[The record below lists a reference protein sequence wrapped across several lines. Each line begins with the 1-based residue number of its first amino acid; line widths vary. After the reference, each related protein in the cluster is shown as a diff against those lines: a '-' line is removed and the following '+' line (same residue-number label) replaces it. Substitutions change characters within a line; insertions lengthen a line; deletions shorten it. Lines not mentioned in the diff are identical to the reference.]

1 MHILQICCL
10 LLCYCIAL
18 VIVIESERR
27 VVLTNSSLINWRN
40 SFPLGWLWPYWLL
53 TVTKCIDFFFYRNL
67 LGHFYF
73 DGIHW
78 NMYIRCLLKSKSWI
92 TYTNNFLWTIAN
104 DRRFILSMRWLL
116 LDLLMLIIALFAWNF
131 SWLLRNIKRCWV
143 FKLKM
148 LVTIM
153 LIEISLTVVNIV
165 FNIFLVHHW
174 LLHLWIYIDA
184 SLLNEMGLLLEFRY
198 LLVVVLSIHDN
209 RFVFSMLYS

>member
-1 MHILQICCL
+1 MHVLQICRL
-10 LLCYCIAL
+10 LLCYWIAL
-18 VIVIESERR
+18 VIIIESERR

-73 DGIHW
+73 DGIHR
-78 NMYIRCLLKSKSWI
+78 NVYIRCLLKSKSWI
-92 TYTNNFLWTIAN
+92 TNADNFLGTITY

-116 LDLLMLIIALFAWNF
+116 LDLLMLIITLFAWNF

-153 LIEISLTVVNIV
+153 LIEISLTVINIV

-174 LLHLWIYIDA
+174 LLYLWIYIDA
-184 SLLNEMGLLLEFRY
+184 SLLNEMSLLLEFRY

-209 RFVFSMLYS
+209 RFVFPMLYS